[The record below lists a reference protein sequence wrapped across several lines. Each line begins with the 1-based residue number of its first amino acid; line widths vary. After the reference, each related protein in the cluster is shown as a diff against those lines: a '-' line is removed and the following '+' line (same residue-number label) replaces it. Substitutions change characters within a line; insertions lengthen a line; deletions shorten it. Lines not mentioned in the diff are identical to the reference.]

1 MPCSIVS
8 PSSTTTTSF
17 TPVVVPLVSRTAPS
31 AASQSDG
38 PIVGGPPYSPP
49 GSCDMPA
56 DGYAGTE
63 VYAKQISKNFTLARF
78 TTGAVY
84 PHKIDTSRFASP
96 PTAFTPQQIACN
108 LSHLAKTL
116 MDPISDKMKTDGYN
130 ISITSGFRASTAGN
144 PTSDHGRGLACDFQA
159 SGWTES
165 YRVTLIKWITSTMGA
180 SVRQVIFEKSAPGGA
195 LGWIHVAVCAP
206 GYPALGS
213 FQIATCVNGDQGKYA
228 TYTPG
233 LPGSAGVPYTVRS

>member
-17 TPVVVPLVSRTAPS
+17 TPVAVPPVSSTAPAS
-31 AASQSDG
+31 ASKADGAS
-38 PIVGGPPYSPP
+38 IGGPPYSPP

-56 DGYAGTE
+56 DGYNGTE

-84 PHKIDTSRFASP
+84 PHKIETSRFASP

-108 LSHLAKTL
+108 LSYLAKTL
-116 MDPISDKMKTDGYN
+116 MDPISDKMKSDGYK
-130 ISITSGFRASTAGN
+130 ISVTSGFRASTAGN
-144 PTSDHGRGLACDFQA
+144 PTSDHGRGLACDFQT

-165 YRVTLIKWITSTMGA
+165 YRVSLINWIMSTLGT

-195 LGWIHVAVCAP
+195 LGWVHISVCVP
-206 GYPALGS
+206 GYPSVGS
-213 FQIATCVNGDQGKYA
+213 FQIATCVSAERGGPYLA
-228 TYTPG
+228 G
-233 LPGSAGVPYTVRS
+233 LPGSSGVSYTVKT